1 MSPVKTRFPRL
12 YRRRKRGSMNEN
24 RLQAPGL
31 LIGPLL
37 FLCLMFAAGPMA
49 SAAPTVRGQEADRR
63 QNLSRQELL
72 SRLASGD
79 EEQRIDSAVRLG
91 ALLRGESG
99 AIETSVVTTLSGVL
113 QRDSSPVV
121 RALAAMALEICA
133 GRHADNRTSVRS
145 DEAVAALLAAL
156 GNEQDLAARKAIIY
170 ALARYPQPRVTSALI
185 PFLKNKRSEL
195 RAAAAYALAESGD
208 PASAQALTE
217 VLRRSGKD
225 EDAFARTQA
234 VRGLGRFGGHDL
246 IDILTDALSD
256 DSSQEVRR
264 EAAISLGRIAT
275 LQDTK
280 AVEALRKATLSNDPY
295 LVSAAES
302 AIASVN
308 SRNP

>member
-1 MSPVKTRFPRL
+1 MR
-12 YRRRKRGSMNEN
+12 
-24 RLQAPGL
+24 A
-31 LIGPLL
+31 
-37 FLCLMFAAGPMA
+37 
-49 SAAPTVRGQEADRR
+49 
-63 QNLSRQELL
+63 RQELL

-91 ALLRGESG
+91 AFLRDDPD
-99 AIETSVVTTLSGVL
+99 AIEASVITALSGVL

-133 GRHADNRTSVRS
+133 GNHDGGRGS
-145 DEAVAALLAAL
+145 EAVAALLAAL
-156 GNEQDLAARKAIIY
+156 GKERDLATRKAIIY
-170 ALARYPQPRVTSALI
+170 ALARYPQPQVTSVLL

-217 VLRRSGKD
+217 VLRRNGKD
-225 EDAFARTQA
+225 EDAFTRTQA
-234 VRGLGRFGGHDL
+234 VRGLGRFGGRDS

-275 LQDTK
+275 LQDTN
-280 AVEALRKATLSNDPY
+280 AIEALRKATLSNDPY

>member
-1 MSPVKTRFPRL
+1 MLS
-12 YRRRKRGSMNEN
+12 
-24 RLQAPGL
+24 
-31 LIGPLL
+31 IGPLL
-37 FLCLMFAAGPMA
+37 FLCMLFAIEPRGPRA
-49 SAAPTVRGQEADRR
+49 HGQEVDRR
-63 QNLSRQELL
+63 QDPSIQAIRARQELL

-91 ALLRGESG
+91 GLLRDDPD
-99 AIETSVVTTLSGVL
+99 AIESSVITALGRVL
-113 QRDSSPVV
+113 QRDLSPVV

-133 GRHADNRTSVRS
+133 GNHVGGRGGGG

-156 GNEQDLAARKAIIY
+156 GKERDLAARKAVIY
-170 ALARYPQPRVTSALI
+170 ALARYPQPQVTSALI
-185 PFLKNKRSEL
+185 PLLKNKRSEL

-234 VRGLGRFGGHDL
+234 VRGLGRFGGRDS
-246 IDILTDALSD
+246 IDILTDALAD

-280 AVEALRKATLSNDPY
+280 AIEALRKATLSNDPY

-302 AIASVN
+302 AIANVN

>member
-1 MSPVKTRFPRL
+1 MRA
-12 YRRRKRGSMNEN
+12 M
-24 RLQAPGL
+24 
-31 LIGPLL
+31 
-37 FLCLMFAAGPMA
+37 
-49 SAAPTVRGQEADRR
+49 
-63 QNLSRQELL
+63 QELL

-91 ALLRGESG
+91 AFLRDEPD
-99 AIETSVVTTLSGVL
+99 AIEASVITTLGGVL

-133 GRHADNRTSVRS
+133 GNHASNHAGGRG

-156 GNEQDLAARKAIIY
+156 GKERDLATRKAIIY
-170 ALARYPQPRVTSALI
+170 ALARYPQPQVTSALL

-217 VLRRSGKD
+217 VLRRNGKD

-234 VRGLGRFGGHDL
+234 VRGLGRFGGRDS
-246 IDILTDALSD
+246 IDILTNALSD
-256 DSSQEVRR
+256 DNSQEVRR
-264 EAAISLGRIAT
+264 EAASSLGRIAT
-275 LQDTK
+275 LQDTH
-280 AVEALRKATLSNDPY
+280 AIEALRKATLSNDPY

>member
-1 MSPVKTRFPRL
+1 
-12 YRRRKRGSMNEN
+12 MNEN
-24 RLQAPGL
+24 RLQAPML

-37 FLCLMFAAGPMA
+37 FLCLLLAVGPMGC
-49 SAAPTVRGQEADRR
+49 GQEIDRR
-63 QNLSRQELL
+63 QGLSIQELL

-79 EEQRIDSAVRLG
+79 EEQRIDSAVRIG
-91 ALLRGESG
+91 SHLRAEPD
-99 AIETSVVTTLSGVL
+99 AIETSVITSLSRAL
-113 QRDSSPVV
+113 QKDSSPVV

-133 GRHADNRTSVRS
+133 KRHVDGRADGQS
-145 DEAVAALLAAL
+145 DEAVAALLDAL
-156 GNEQDLAARKAIIY
+156 EKERDLAARKAIIY
-170 ALARYPQPRVTSALI
+170 ALARYPQPRVLSALT

-217 VLRRSGKD
+217 VLRRGGKD
-225 EDAFARTQA
+225 EDAFARSQA
-234 VRGLGRFGGHDL
+234 ARGLGRVGGRDS

-256 DSSQEVRR
+256 DDSEEVRR

-280 AVEALRKATLSNDPY
+280 AIEALRKATLSNDPY
-295 LVSAAES
+295 LVSAAER